1 LVRAAESRAGLGSA
15 TIADPSHSPT
25 IDVVRGR
32 LDAATSDE
40 LLAFWAADGAL
51 DKAEARGRL
60 PEVVC
65 VLRGADGAIAG
76 ACSVFAADVGLIGG
90 RCFWIYRSLL
100 PGEAREHAFAMI
112 DAAFAAL
119 DAEFD
124 GAAGAPIGLCVFL
137 DERERQLRPEAEWPD
152 PRTIYA
158 GYLADGR
165 QARIAY
171 FEGAKVVV

>member
-1 LVRAAESRAGLGSA
+1 
-15 TIADPSHSPT
+15 
-25 IDVVRGR
+25 
-32 LDAATSDE
+32 
-40 LLAFWAADGAL
+40 
-51 DKAEARGRL
+51 
-60 PEVVC
+60 
-65 VLRGADGAIAG
+65 
-76 ACSVFAADVGLIGG
+76 
-90 RCFWIYRSLL
+90 
-100 PGEAREHAFAMI
+100 MI

-124 GAAGAPIGLCVFL
+124 GAAGMPIGLCVFL